1 MVKKLRKIPK
11 EKVHRRKASITLF
24 SPRRLPWKKPITIA
38 GPFLLYKHDTGPLRF
53 LNSKLSVQI
62 PWNNLNNDIHK

>member
-11 EKVHRRKASITLF
+11 EKVHRRKASTTLF

-38 GPFLLYKHDTGPLRF
+38 GPFLLYKQDT
-53 LNSKLSVQI
+53 
-62 PWNNLNNDIHK
+62 